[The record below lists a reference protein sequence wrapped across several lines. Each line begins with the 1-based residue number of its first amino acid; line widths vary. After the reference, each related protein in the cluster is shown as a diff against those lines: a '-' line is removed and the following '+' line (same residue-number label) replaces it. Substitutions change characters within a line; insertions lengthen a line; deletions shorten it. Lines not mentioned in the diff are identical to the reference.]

1 MDEQQLRELLDTPR
15 PRQPSRMDDE
25 PRSGSEDHDEPVPR
39 AALEHELTYLEMRLY
54 QAMHLQGAV
63 IGIVIV
69 AAGVVLFV
77 IDDRSRDWHIG
88 WLTVAGFAA
97 VASTLLTLAHRIPV
111 RTARR
116 LEGEVLALRT
126 ILSADDGDPEP
137 KR

>member
-39 AALEHELTYLEMRLY
+39 EALEHELTYLEMRLH

-63 IGIVIV
+63 TGIVIV
-69 AAGVVLFV
+69 VAGVVLFL
-77 IDDRSRDWHIG
+77 IDNFNQGWNLS
-88 WLTVAGFAA
+88 WLTLTGFVAAA
-97 VASTLLTLAHRIPV
+97 AMLLTLAHRIPI

-116 LEGEVLALRT
+116 LEG
-126 ILSADDGDPEP
+126 
-137 KR
+137 